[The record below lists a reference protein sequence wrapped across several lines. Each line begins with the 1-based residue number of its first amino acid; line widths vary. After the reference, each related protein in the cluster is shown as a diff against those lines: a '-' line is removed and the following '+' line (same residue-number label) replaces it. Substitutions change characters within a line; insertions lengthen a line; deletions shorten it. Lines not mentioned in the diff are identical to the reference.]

1 MLTRRV
7 VAAASATLVAA
18 AAIVVGAP
26 GAGAADGPC
35 TVSCGG
41 GSAGGSAG
49 GGTIVVTVIGSGVT
63 AGGQSVPIDTK
74 TIAQHPVCWYNQFM
88 TGKEYAEWVDS
99 GQAHAHDHN
108 LGEPVEDI
116 PGYEEHADDDEGHW
130 YSGECSSA
138 YWPDDADIDGFFDE
152 SEAWFDAHPTVWVDA
167 GDPPPEPLVTP
178 EMLAEVAMNAM
189 HLQPGEIHW
198 NPTRTGDGATFV
210 GMPTWVW
217 LDGPTAVN
225 VTASVYGGALWA
237 RVDASVETMH
247 LSAPGATSATCGD
260 TGTPWAAGASTDC
273 SITFDRSSANQPVI
287 GDNDERTSRLT
298 AGAVWTASWVSSL
311 GGGAT
316 ALPDQTVTSTADVPV
331 AEVQSIV
338 TGS

>member
-1 MLTRRV
+1 MLTRLRV
-7 VAAASATLVAA
+7 GGALAVLTA
-18 AAIVVGAP
+18 AAILGGAP
-26 GAGAADGPC
+26 GAVAAGGPC
-35 TVSCGG
+35 TASCGG

-49 GGTIVVTVIGSGVT
+49 GGTIVVTVTGSGVT
-63 AGGQSVPIDTK
+63 AGGDSVPIDAK
-74 TIAQHPVCWYNQFM
+74 TIAQHPLCWYNQFM
-88 TGKEYAEWVDS
+88 TGKAYAEYVDS
-99 GQAHAHDHN
+99 GEAHAHDHN

-116 PGYEEHADDDEGHW
+116 PGYEEHADDDKGHW

-138 YWPDDADIDGFFDE
+138 YWKDGKEIDGFGDAAT
-152 SEAWFDAHPTVWVDA
+152 AWFTDHPTVWVDA

-178 EMLAEVAMNAM
+178 EMLAEIAMKAMNLA
-189 HLQPGEIHW
+189 PGEIHW

-237 RVDASVETMH
+237 RVDASVDELH

-260 TGTPWAAGASTDC
+260 TGTPWSAGASTDC
-273 SITFDRSSANQPVI
+273 AITFDRSSANQPVV
-287 GDNDERTSRLT
+287 GDHDEPTSRLS
-298 AGAVWTASWVSSL
+298 AEAVWTASWVSSL

-316 ALPDQTVTSTADVPV
+316 TLPDQTVTSTADVPV